1 LRPSDEGKSAPQS
14 APEEQSQVSAP
25 EATGN
30 TAGDVQGAGSAWRMI
45 GSVFIQSRLAIL
57 GVAIVIVIVLFS
69 FAGPVFY
76 HTDQIHTNLAIAS
89 RPPGGAHPL
98 GTDNVG
104 YDVLGRLMVS
114 GQQSLIVGL
123 AAALL
128 ATVVGT
134 LWGAV
139 AGYVGGV
146 VDAIM
151 MRVVD
156 SVLSIPP
163 LVLILLLS
171 AVLRPGTTGLILVI
185 ASYAWLIPSR
195 LVRGEALTL
204 RTREYVQASRAMGGR
219 HGWMVLRH
227 IAPNAVGT
235 IVVQATFEVANAI
248 LLLAALSFLGLGP
261 APPST
266 NWGSMLNNGLNYMFE
281 GRWWLV
287 YPAGL
292 AIVLT
297 VVAFN
302 FIGDALRAALEVR
315 LQVR

>member
-1 LRPSDEGKSAPQS
+1 MTAIQAGEPGGALPGTEPEGG
-14 APEEQSQVSAP
+14 E
-25 EATGN
+25 
-30 TAGDVQGAGSAWRMI
+30 VQASGSTWRMI
-45 GSVFIQSRLAIL
+45 GSVFIQSRLAIV
-57 GVAIVIVIVLFS
+57 GVAIVVLMVLVS
-69 FAGPVFY
+69 FVGPLFY
-76 HTDQIHTNLAIAS
+76 RTNQVRTNLGAVNL
-89 RPPGGAHPL
+89 PPGGSHPL

-114 GQQSLIVGL
+114 GQSTLIVGL
-123 AAALL
+123 AAAIL

-134 LWGAV
+134 LWGAI

-146 VDAIM
+146 VDSVM
-151 MRVVD
+151 MRIVD

-163 LVLILLLS
+163 LVLIL
-171 AVLRPGTTGLILVI
+171 VLASVIAPSTTELILLV
-185 ASYAWLIPSR
+185 AAVSWLIPSR

-219 HGWMVLRH
+219 HAWMVLRH
-227 IAPNAVGT
+227 ITPNAIGV

-248 LLLAALSFLGLGP
+248 LLLAALSYLGLGP
-261 APPST
+261 APPAT
-266 NWGSMLNNGLNYMFE
+266 NWGSMLNNGLNYVYE
-281 GRWWLV
+281 GKWWLI

-297 VVAFN
+297 VIAFN

>member
-1 LRPSDEGKSAPQS
+1 MTAIQAGEPGGGTLPGAEPEGGEVLA
-14 APEEQSQVSAP
+14 
-25 EATGN
+25 
-30 TAGDVQGAGSAWRMI
+30 AGSTWRMI
-45 GSVFIQSRLAIL
+45 GSVFIQSRLAIV
-57 GVAIVIVIVLFS
+57 GVAIVVLMVLFS
-69 FAGPVFY
+69 FVGPLFY
-76 HTDQIHTNLAIAS
+76 HTNQVQTNLGAVNLA
-89 RPPGGAHPL
+89 PGGSHPL

-114 GQQSLIVGL
+114 GQSTLIVGL
-123 AAALL
+123 AAAIL

-134 LWGAV
+134 LWGAI

-151 MRVVD
+151 MRIVD

-163 LVLILLLS
+163 LVLIL
-171 AVLRPGTTGLILVI
+171 VLASVITPSTTVLILLV
-185 ASYAWLIPSR
+185 ATVSWLIPSR
-195 LVRGEALTL
+195 LVRGEALSL

-219 HGWMVLRH
+219 HVWMVLRH
-227 IAPNAVGT
+227 IAPNAIGV

-248 LLLAALSFLGLGP
+248 LLLAALSYLGLGP
-261 APPST
+261 APPAT
-266 NWGSMLNNGLNYMFE
+266 NWGSMLNEGLNYVYE
-281 GRWWLV
+281 GKWWLI

-297 VVAFN
+297 VIAFN

>member
-1 LRPSDEGKSAPQS
+1 VTAIQAAGPGGGTLPGAEPEG
-14 APEEQSQVSAP
+14 
-25 EATGN
+25 
-30 TAGDVQGAGSAWRMI
+30 GDVHAGGSTWRMI
-45 GSVFIQSRLAIL
+45 GSVFIQSRLAIA
-57 GVAIVIVIVLFS
+57 GVAIVVLMVLFS
-69 FAGPVFY
+69 FAGPIFY
-76 HTDQIHTNLAIAS
+76 HTDQVHTNLGAVNL
-89 RPPGGAHPL
+89 PPGGSHAL

-114 GQQSLIVGL
+114 GQSTLIVGL
-123 AAALL
+123 AAAIL
-128 ATVVGT
+128 ASVVGT
-134 LWGAV
+134 LWGAI

-146 VDAIM
+146 VDAVM
-151 MRVVD
+151 MRIVD

-163 LVLILLLS
+163 LVLIL
-171 AVLRPGTTGLILVI
+171 VLASVITPSTTELILLV
-185 ASYAWLIPSR
+185 ATVSWLIPSR

-219 HGWMVLRH
+219 HAWMVLRH
-227 IAPNAVGT
+227 ITPNAIGV

-248 LLLAALSFLGLGP
+248 LLLAALSYLGLGP

-266 NWGSMLNNGLNYMFE
+266 NWGSMLNNGLNYIYE
-281 GRWWLV
+281 GKWWLI

-297 VVAFN
+297 VIAFN
-302 FIGDALRAALEVR
+302 FIGDALRASLDVR

>member
-1 LRPSDEGKSAPQS
+1 MST
-14 APEEQSQVSAP
+14 AP
-25 EATGN
+25 EATDAYGGEVR
-30 TAGDVQGAGSAWRMI
+30 AAGSAWRTI
-45 GSVFIQSRLAIL
+45 GSVFIQSRLAIA
-57 GVAIVIVIVLFS
+57 GVAIVVVMVLFS

-76 HTDQIHTNLAIAS
+76 HTNQVLTNLAVANR
-89 RPPGGAHPL
+89 RPGAGHPL

-114 GQQSLIVGL
+114 GQQSLTVGL

-134 LWGAV
+134 LWGAI
-139 AGYVGGV
+139 AGYLGGV
-146 VDAIM
+146 ADAIM
-151 MRVVD
+151 MRITD

-163 LVLILLLS
+163 LVLILLLT
-171 AVLRPGTTGLILVI
+171 AVLKPGTAGLILVI
-185 ASYAWLIPSR
+185 ASVAWLVPSR

-219 HGWMVLRH
+219 HVWMVLRH
-227 IAPNAVGT
+227 IAPNAIGV

-266 NWGSMLNNGLNYMFE
+266 NWGSMLNDGLNYMFE

-292 AIVLT
+292 CIVLT

-302 FIGDALRAALEVR
+302 FIGDSLRSALDVR
-315 LQVR
+315 LQER

>member
-1 LRPSDEGKSAPQS
+1 MSL
-14 APEEQSQVSAP
+14 EQSMILAGQGPGTEP
-25 EATGN
+25 EGGEVHAS
-30 TAGDVQGAGSAWRMI
+30 GSAWRMI

-57 GVAIVIVIVLFS
+57 GVAIVLVMVLFS
-69 FAGPVFY
+69 FAGPLFY
-76 HTDQIHTNLAIAS
+76 HTDQVHTNLAIANH
-89 RPPGGAHPL
+89 PPGGAHPL

-114 GQQSLIVGL
+114 GQQSLTVGL

-134 LWGAV
+134 LWGAI
-139 AGYVGGV
+139 AGYLGGV

-151 MRVVD
+151 MRIVD

-163 LVLILLLS
+163 LVLILLL
-171 AVLRPGTTGLILVI
+171 ATVLKPGTTGLILVI

-302 FIGDALRAALEVR
+302 FIGDALRAALDVR
-315 LQVR
+315 LQAR

>member
-1 LRPSDEGKSAPQS
+1 M
-14 APEEQSQVSAP
+14 
-25 EATGN
+25 T
-30 TAGDVQGAGSAWRMI
+30 WRMI
-45 GSVFIQSRLAIL
+45 GSVFIKSRLAIV
-57 GVAIVIVIVLFS
+57 GVAIVVLMVGFS
-69 FAGPVFY
+69 FIGPLFY
-76 HTDQIHTNLAIAS
+76 HTDQVHTNLSAVNLA
-89 RPPGGAHPL
+89 PGGPHPL

-114 GQQSLIVGL
+114 GQSTLIVGL
-123 AAALL
+123 AAAVL

-134 LWGAV
+134 LWGAI

-163 LVLILLLS
+163 LVLIL
-171 AVLRPGTTGLILVI
+171 VLASVITPSTTFLILLV
-185 ASYAWLIPSR
+185 ATVSWLIPSR
-195 LVRGEALTL
+195 LVRGEALAL

-219 HGWMVLRH
+219 HLWMVLRH
-227 IAPNAVGT
+227 ITPNAIGV

-248 LLLAALSFLGLGP
+248 LLLAALSYLGLGP
-261 APPST
+261 APPAT
-266 NWGSMLNNGLNYMFE
+266 NWGSMLNDGLNYIYE
-281 GRWWLV
+281 GKWWLI
-287 YPAGL
+287 YPAGV

-297 VVAFN
+297 VIAFN
-302 FIGDALRAALEVR
+302 FIGDALRAALDVR

>member
-1 LRPSDEGKSAPQS
+1 MTAIQAGEPGGALPGTEPEGG
-14 APEEQSQVSAP
+14 E
-25 EATGN
+25 
-30 TAGDVQGAGSAWRMI
+30 VQASGSTWRMI
-45 GSVFIQSRLAIL
+45 GSVFIQSRLAIV
-57 GVAIVIVIVLFS
+57 GVAIVVLMVLVS
-69 FAGPVFY
+69 FVGPLFY
-76 HTDQIHTNLAIAS
+76 RTNQVRTNLGAVNL
-89 RPPGGAHPL
+89 PPGGSHPL

-114 GQQSLIVGL
+114 GQSTLIVGL
-123 AAALL
+123 AAAIL

-134 LWGAV
+134 LWGAI

-151 MRVVD
+151 MRIVD

-163 LVLILLLS
+163 LVLIL
-171 AVLRPGTTGLILVI
+171 VLASVITPSTTLLILLV
-185 ASYAWLIPSR
+185 ATVSWLIPSR
-195 LVRGEALTL
+195 LVRGEALAL

-219 HGWMVLRH
+219 HVWMVLRH
-227 IAPNAVGT
+227 ITPNAIGV

-248 LLLAALSFLGLGP
+248 LLLAALSYLGLGP
-261 APPST
+261 APPAT
-266 NWGSMLNNGLNYMFE
+266 NWGSMLNNGLNYVYE
-281 GRWWLV
+281 GKWWLI

-297 VVAFN
+297 VIAFN